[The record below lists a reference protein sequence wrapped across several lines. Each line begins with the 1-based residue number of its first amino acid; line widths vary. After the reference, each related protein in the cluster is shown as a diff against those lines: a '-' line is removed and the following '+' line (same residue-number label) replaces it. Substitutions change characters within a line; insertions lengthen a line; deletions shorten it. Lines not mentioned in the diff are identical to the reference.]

1 MVSRANLRHI
11 LPSQQTARWE
21 IALPF
26 ANVEEFRMEIF
37 FAYSQVL
44 KKERERLRQKVQVAV
59 PPKPLSDKRPKTSPP
74 LALQKY
80 LCLASACQS
89 VDH

>member
-1 MVSRANLRHI
+1 
-11 LPSQQTARWE
+11 
-21 IALPF
+21 
-26 ANVEEFRMEIF
+26 MEIF

-44 KKERERLRQKVQVAV
+44 KKEREKLRQKVQAAG
-59 PPKPLSDKRPKTSPP
+59 PPKPLSDKRPKSSAP
-74 LALQKY
+74 LGLQKY